1 MSKDNVKKEPV
12 KKEVQTA
19 KASAMSLHISTKQS
33 IEICS
38 FIRYKTVESSK
49 LYLERVAKMEVAIP
63 FKRFN
68 RDMGHKKNMA
78 AGRYPLKAVKEFLKL
93 LRSVEANAQV
103 LGLDASNLKIVTAI
117 ANKASAP
124 VTGGR
129 HRRGTKRTHL
139 YLEVQ
144 EIEDK
149 KSKKVARK
157 SVKKVTKKAEPK
169 QEKTKVDKAEVKPVE
184 EKKVEKPKVEE
195 KKPEVTEKSEPEVK
209 EAQPAV
215 EEPIPAKEDK
225 PAEPEKEVPVNE
237 APAEPKVEET
247 PKTEEKLTETK
258 EDNTEK

>member
-184 EKKVEKPKVEE
+184 EPKVEE
-195 KKPEVTEKSEPEVK
+195 APKAEVKEEKSEPVFLDE
-209 EAQPAV
+209 
-215 EEPIPAKEDK
+215 K
-225 PAEPEKEVPVNE
+225 PAINIQEKPHPKQGDVSVNQAQE
-237 APAEPKVEET
+237 LLG
-247 PKTEEKLTETK
+247 KLQK
-258 EDNTEK
+258 EGTLRDEGK